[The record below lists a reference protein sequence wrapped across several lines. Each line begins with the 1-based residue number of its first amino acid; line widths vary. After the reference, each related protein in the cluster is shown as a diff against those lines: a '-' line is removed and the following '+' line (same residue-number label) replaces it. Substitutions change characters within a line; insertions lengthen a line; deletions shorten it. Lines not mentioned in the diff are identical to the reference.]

1 MTNVKKGTDSNF
13 GDMIKL
19 PYVLVQ
25 FSAEWCGP
33 CKMLGPVIDEISVQ
47 YENINFVKV
56 NVDENSETAVKYNI
70 RGVPTVLLIKDGEI
84 VDRFSGF
91 KPKTEIEAK
100 INNILA

>member
-13 GDMIKL
+13 EEMVKA

-33 CKMLGPVIDEISVQ
+33 CKMLGPVIDEISTQ

-56 NVDENSETAVKYNI
+56 NVDESTETAIKYNI
-70 RGVPTVLLIKDGEI
+70 RGVPTVLLMKDGNI
-84 VDRFSGF
+84 VERFSGF
-91 KPKTEIEAK
+91 KPKVEIEAK
-100 INNILA
+100 INDILS

>member
-13 GDMIKL
+13 GDMIKS

-56 NVDENSETAVKYNI
+56 NVDESTETAVKYNI

-91 KPKTEIEAK
+91 KPKAEIEAK